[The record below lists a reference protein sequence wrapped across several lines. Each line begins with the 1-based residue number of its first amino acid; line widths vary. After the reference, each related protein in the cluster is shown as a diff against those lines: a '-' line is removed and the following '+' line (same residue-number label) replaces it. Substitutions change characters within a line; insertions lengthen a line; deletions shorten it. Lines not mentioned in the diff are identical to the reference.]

1 MAKQTHCY
9 ICKMGWF
16 EPEEPIPILYNRE
29 GIYLC
34 KPCLDITNSRA
45 SKMEIKKTDE
55 KAT

>member
-45 SKMEIKKTDE
+45 SKMELKKTDE